1 MFPLDGFPFDLSCEM
16 RERQTGYRVAESVH
30 WTSME
35 VAMSGNADVRESME
49 VVGADG
55 VFIGTVDSVEGNRI
69 KLVRG
74 DGFGKHKKHHHY
86 IDMSL
91 VAGVEGE
98 KVRLSLSAD
107 AAIALVDD
115 ERSGGGP
122 G

>member
-1 MFPLDGFPFDLSCEM
+1 
-16 RERQTGYRVAESVH
+16 
-30 WTSME
+30 ME
-35 VAMSGNADVRESME
+35 VAMNDNGNVRESME

-91 VAGVEGE
+91 VARVEGE
-98 KVRLSLSAD
+98 KVTLSVTAD
-107 AAIALVDD
+107 AAIALVDE

-122 G
+122 A